1 METTY
6 FQLFASFTTYL
17 LLISLKTT
25 TFLLLLS
32 SNVGKVLEFWTL
44 AFTMNC
50 ETSTRDSP
58 DAALVSGEGDG
69 LPLRPRQLGHVGQ
82 PAQPHHRGHVQGE

>member
-32 SNVGKVLEFWTL
+32 SNNGKVAEFWTL
-44 AFTMNC
+44 LKGLSVTFLQLATLI
-50 ETSTRDSP
+50 
-58 DAALVSGEGDG
+58 LVSK
-69 LPLRPRQLGHVGQ
+69 V
-82 PAQPHHRGHVQGE
+82 